1 MVYQAVKANIN
12 GQESLYTD
20 GGTLDQY
27 PVHCFDGP
35 DLELNHNSERSKHG
49 SGGGGGGVVGG
60 GEESPVT
67 NMKTLGLYVV
77 SESAIDYKIWKALFG
92 ADIPY
97 KPSYLPD
104 TKLAR

>member
-27 PVHCFDGP
+27 PVHCFDGS
-35 DLELNHNSERSKHG
+35 DLELNHNSEKTKH
-49 SGGGGGGVVGG
+49 SGEGDPGI
-60 GEESPVT
+60 

-77 SESAIDYKIWKALFG
+77 STSLFF
-92 ADIPY
+92 IVY
-97 KPSYLPD
+97 IN
-104 TKLAR
+104 KL